1 MANEDFFMKIYGYY
15 YSDKGFAY
23 KVASRLLQLGRKDT
37 IREYN
42 QWLARY
48 YEQEN
53 AMLKE
58 VAKKQIE
65 ELNDWYEREV
75 KKHKKYNKGIK
86 GTPIYWT

>member
-1 MANEDFFMKIYGYY
+1 
-15 YSDKGFAY
+15 
-23 KVASRLLQLGRKDT
+23 
-37 IREYN
+37 
-42 QWLARY
+42 
-48 YEQEN
+48 
-53 AMLKE
+53 MLKE